1 MNRRRFLLKS
11 VGATLALPSLPSLMA
26 SAAGGNSA
34 LQTAKGAGAEAR
46 RFVAIGEIGLGGE
59 LRQAGQTPRRLAEAA
74 RLGFAR
80 AVVPTSTPEVEGITL
95 LRVGSVVEALDAAGL
110 LGEHG

>member
-1 MNRRRFLLKS
+1 MTVPRRDF
-11 VGATLALPSLPSLMA
+11 VGL
-26 SAAGGNSA
+26 SAVAGLSMLGRGQGRPA
-34 LQTAKGAGAEAR
+34 AVPDDL
-46 RFVAIGEIGLGGE
+46 VAIGEIGLGGE

-80 AVVPTSTPEVEGITL
+80 AVVPTTTPEVEGIAL

-110 LGEHG
+110 LADDG

>member
-1 MNRRRFLLKS
+1 
-11 VGATLALPSLPSLMA
+11 
-26 SAAGGNSA
+26 
-34 LQTAKGAGAEAR
+34 
-46 RFVAIGEIGLGGE
+46 VAIGEIGLGGE

-110 LGEHG
+110 LGERG